1 MFASGNLQKRG
12 RAIFTILTAA
22 ALVTTPPTAQ
32 PSAADLY
39 HQVAGCMVDLKSML
53 ELSPYDFDQTE
64 KGWRSLDAKP
74 GCHVAA
80 ADLIAT
86 YRRANWGKIDA
97 NGVAISY
104 WHEGQARAIGGETK
118 LAIPLLLAG
127 VNPGFTGAGPEVDRQ
142 SSPLGM
148 ANAQYALATVAFLQ
162 ADLATLKLARAR
174 LAELPAPES
183 YKGIR
188 PEPVGA
194 AKWPPNLNVVD
205 GLIACFGKPYA
216 VAYGCR
222 PR

>member
-1 MFASGNLQKRG
+1 MR
-12 RAIFTILTAA
+12 
-22 ALVTTPPTAQ
+22 Q

-39 HQVAGCMVDLKSML
+39 HQVSGCPVDLDSML
-53 ELSPYDFDQTE
+53 TLSPYDFDQTG

-74 GCHVAA
+74 GCHAAA
-80 ADLIAT
+80 ADLIAN

-104 WHEGQARAIGGETK
+104 WHEGQARAMAGETE

-127 VNPGFTGAGPEVDRQ
+127 VNPGFTGAGPDVDRQ
-142 SSPLGM
+142 TSTMGM
-148 ANAQYALATVAFLQ
+148 ANVEYALATVAFLRG
-162 ADLATLKLARAR
+162 DLPALKSARAR
-174 LAELPAPES
+174 LAEIPAPEF
-183 YKGIR
+183 YKKIR

-222 PR
+222 AN